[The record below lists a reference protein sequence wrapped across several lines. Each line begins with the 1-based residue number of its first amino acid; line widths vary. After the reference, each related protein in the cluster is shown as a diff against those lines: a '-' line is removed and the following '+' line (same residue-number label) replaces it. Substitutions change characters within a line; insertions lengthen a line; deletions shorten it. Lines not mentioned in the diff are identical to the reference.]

1 MPEFSFYKNHKL
13 VKVTYEDL
21 GTALT
26 LKDFR
31 FVPKHTRVRARYNII
46 KGREPFITIQE
57 SYGTMWSK
65 VDGRWLDLIDKDME
79 GWEFLNRKAK
89 GL

>member
-13 VKVTYEDL
+13 VKVIYEDL

-26 LKDFR
+26 LKKFKN
-31 FVPKHTRVRARYNII
+31 VPKHTRVYARYNII
-46 KGREPFITIQE
+46 KGREPFITIQV
-57 SYGTMWSK
+57 SYGTAWSK
-65 VDGRWLDLIDKDME
+65 VDGRWLNLIDKNME